1 MASITLAGTL
11 LDPNSNLAIG
21 DEIKF
26 THASTTGQTI
36 KGAISLVTIDPTGAY
51 NIVLQYGL
59 IQVEYKDTESTQFKN
74 LGIVTVNSDSTATN
88 LPDLLNAI
96 VPPTNAQLLQFQT
109 ILADTVTA
117 KNLAQ
122 AAATTS
128 EAFAN
133 QLTTAELISSTVVY
147 ASDVVL
153 QTSGFAASGDRGG
166 APFKQNGV
174 TGQTVSQSPAQLLN
188 GLFNDGN
195 GNQWALVK
203 GAMGDIRKTG
213 ALTTASDNH
222 AAIMAMHN
230 SLSDGDTLLI
240 PDGSFLSSAV
250 TTTKRLNHK
259 ITGELR
265 RTVATTTTDS
275 VLEIQGNRSTLYGG
289 GAVSWNAGAGSD
301 NGRGEAVRLSGD
313 SIYANNVTG
322 ADTFSGTGNAW
333 YVSGVNCMLD
343 FCKALNSTYAGVRSN
358 MAAVNGA
365 GEPTGQ
371 LTINSFLATNCRRG
385 WVNNGFADCITID
398 NFQIK
403 DPASDADVQL
413 LGESGADIKFNKLV
427 MTNTFIHQNVSAGTG
442 SLVKFVG
449 IKEVNLTNCDF
460 DVLESDSADALTL
473 QNEHTGTATYQE
485 NTLNATQCRFR
496 SYNTTV
502 LNIDHLQQWRLNT
515 KQCQFIIDL
524 GASSDN
530 IIDIDAA
537 QYWYSVDDTFE
548 CQTSATTYALR
559 VEDVGSVAS
568 KRFSFIR
575 PRFKGQAMTYFI
587 ASSGVEFNTGQ
598 LQIVDPKFG
607 AAPTSVNWMFNSSS
621 RDAKVIVSEMMLHKD
636 TGRDF
641 SALASVASGLT
652 ASDYAQGDRVH
663 VRDVGDTGVYKK
675 IKGATVW
682 RDFS

>member
-1 MASITLAGTL
+1 M
-11 LDPNSNLAIG
+11 
-21 DEIKF
+21 
-26 THASTTGQTI
+26 
-36 KGAISLVTIDPTGAY
+36 SLVPYTITALELNQADATASGKQVVVGASCSMF
-51 NIVLQYGL
+51 
-59 IQVEYKDTESTQFKN
+59 IQ
-74 LGIVTVNSDSTATN
+74 
-88 LPDLLNAI
+88 P
-96 VPPTNAQLLQFQT
+96 
-109 ILADTVTA
+109 ADTVVLLYDDAAASNGSTA
-117 KNLAQ
+117 KTTGTNGQVTVYIQPGSYRVVSNGISRYVQVGQDDAITTVGLIASTGIYP
-122 AAATTS
+122 ADTVINTSGYTTS
-128 EAFAN
+128 
-133 QLTTAELISSTVVY
+133 
-147 ASDVVL
+147 
-153 QTSGFAASGDRGG
+153 GDGG
-166 APFKQNGV
+166 KGGWKQNGV
-174 TGQTVSQSPAQLLN
+174 TGETVSQSPAQLLN
-188 GLFNDGN
+188 GLLNDAN

-203 GAMGDIRKTG
+203 GAMGDIRRTG

-230 SLSDGDTLLI
+230 SLNDGDTLLI

-259 ITGELR
+259 ITSELR

-289 GAVSWNAGAGSD
+289 GVVSWNSGAGSD
-301 NGRGEAVRLSGD
+301 NGRGEAIRLSGD

-358 MAAVNGA
+358 MVAVNGA

-398 NFQIK
+398 NFKIK

-442 SLVKFVG
+442 SLVKLVG

-460 DVLESDSADALTL
+460 DVLDSDSADALTL

-485 NTLNATQCRFR
+485 NTLNATKCRFR

-515 KQCQFIIDL
+515 KQCQFIIAL

-530 IIDIDAA
+530 LIDVDQAY
-537 QYWYSVDDTFE
+537 YWQSVDDTFE
-548 CQTSATTYALR
+548 CETSATTYGLR
-559 VEDVGSVAS
+559 IDGIGDFAD

-575 PRFKGQAMTYFI
+575 PKFKGQPFTYFI
-587 ASSGVEFNTGQ
+587 AGIGTEFNIGQ
-598 LQIVDPKFG
+598 VQVVDPKFDVYPT
-607 AAPTSVNWMFNSSS
+607 AANWIFNNGDK
-621 RDAKVIVSEMMLHKD
+621 DAKVIVSEMMLHKD

-641 SALASVASGLT
+641 AALASVASGLT